1 MAAGCSNMEWLRNTW
16 NAFVKN
22 VVEGFYTALHYVTR
36 HLLTIGDAL
45 SQVANV
51 VLFLGDNANESVSGR
66 AWRLH
71 KTSKF
76 WNVIKVSID
85 WFASPFEENHCEAS
99 HKADVGRA
107 ARLLRNQGL

>member
-1 MAAGCSNMEWLRNTW
+1 MEWLRNTW

-51 VLFLGDNANESVSGR
+51 VLFFGDNANESVSGR

-71 KTSKF
+71 NKYRF
-76 WNVIKVSID
+76 WGIIKIVID
-85 WFASPFEENHCEAS
+85 WCASPVEQDHCEAS
-99 HKADVGRA
+99 HKADVARA
-107 ARLLRNQGL
+107 ARLLRNQGR